1 MWSNRVNACF
11 LWDYDNDFR
20 THDIIIIISNT
31 ALATGWLSRWVFFF
45 YRVRRNYQ
53 SVGYYNIIIL
63 VRLCVVKSMYR
74 FRTDRLHRDNS
85 KRQLQGKQKTVFLYC
100 RFYFILFFWVGFFG
114 ELWLIDLWTHSE
126 VVLPSYFI
134 DVYTRV
140 SRYTRVFYN
149 RKNTLLYCTKNICLV
164 HVFPFQAAC
173 LIRPLYTRYRRH
185 IDI

>member
-1 MWSNRVNACF
+1 
-11 LWDYDNDFR
+11 
-20 THDIIIIISNT
+20 
-31 ALATGWLSRWVFFF
+31 
-45 YRVRRNYQ
+45 
-53 SVGYYNIIIL
+53 
-63 VRLCVVKSMYR
+63 MYR

-173 LIRPLYTRYRRH
+173 LIRPYVHALSETHRYLNSIFVIVWLSCQLCSNRSVRLRVILEIKLRNSTVTWRLYTYTLYKIYNVRFES
-185 IDI
+185 